1 MTKKEEKIKSEKK
14 EEENLNE
21 NKQNNQIESEINFEE
36 KVKLL
41 EKELI
46 ETKND
51 YFRARADYENFRKRK
66 EIELAETKDRV
77 IINFVE
83 DLLPSIENFE
93 MSLKMTDNKE
103 MFIKG
108 VEMIHKNLTETLK
121 AHKFESF
128 EPKIGEEFNPYHHE
142 AILIE
147 DKTQK
152 PNLVISVIKKGYKH
166 KDKIVKPAKVTIV
179 KEEEEKSEK

>member
-1 MTKKEEKIKSEKK
+1 MTKKDKETTSETISEKTETKVEEIIPNTPEEKI
-14 EEENLNE
+14 
-21 NKQNNQIESEINFEE
+21 
-36 KVKLL
+36 KLL

-51 YFRARADYENFRKRK
+51 YFRSRADFENFRKRK
-66 EIELAETKDRV
+66 EAELSETKDRV

-108 VEMIHKNLTETLK
+108 VEMIHKNLIETLK
-121 AHKFESF
+121 SHHFESF
-128 EPKIGEEFNPYHHE
+128 EPKKGEEFNPYSHD

-147 DKTQK
+147 DKSAK
-152 PNLVISVIKKGYKH
+152 PNQVVAVLKKGYKH
-166 KDKIVKPAKVTIV
+166 KGKIVKPAKVTMV
-179 KEEEEKSEK
+179 KEDHKDEK

>member
-1 MTKKEEKIKSEKK
+1 MTKKEEKNKSETLEKSETQNEVK
-14 EEENLNE
+14 TEEISVED
-21 NKQNNQIESEINFEE
+21 KI
-36 KVKLL
+36 KLL

-51 YFRARADYENFRKRK
+51 YYRARADYENFKKRK
-66 EIELAETKDRV
+66 DLELIETKDKV

-108 VEMIHKNLTETLK
+108 VEMIHKNLLDTLK
-121 AHKFESF
+121 THKIESF
-128 EPKIGEEFNPYHHE
+128 EPKVGEEYNPYSHE

-152 PNLVISVIKKGYKH
+152 PNLVLSVVKKGYKH
-166 KDKIVKPAKVTIV
+166 KDKIVKPAKVTIA
-179 KEEEEKSEK
+179 KEETENEN

>member
-1 MTKKEEKIKSEKK
+1 MTKKEEKIKSETNTEKDETK
-14 EEENLNE
+14 VEEITPN
-21 NKQNNQIESEINFEE
+21 SPEE
-36 KVKLL
+36 KIKLL

-66 EIELAETKDRV
+66 EIELAENKDRV

-121 AHKFESF
+121 SHKFESF
-128 EPKIGEEFNPYHHE
+128 EPKVGEEYNPYHHE

-166 KDKIVKPAKVTIV
+166 KDKIVKPARVTIV
-179 KEEEEKSEK
+179 KEEEEK

>member
-1 MTKKEEKIKSEKK
+1 MTKKEEKTKSEKT
-14 EEENLNE
+14 EDILTENETKTPELT
-21 NKQNNQIESEINFEE
+21 SEE
-36 KVKLL
+36 KIKLL

-66 EIELAETKDRV
+66 EVELAETKDRV

-121 AHKFESF
+121 SHKFESF

-152 PNLVISVIKKGYKH
+152 PNLVLSVIKKGYKH
-166 KDKIVKPAKVTIV
+166 KDKIVKPAKVTIA
-179 KEEEEKSEK
+179 KEEEEDKSK

>member
-1 MTKKEEKIKSEKK
+1 MTKKEETIKSETTAEKNETK
-14 EEENLNE
+14 VEEITPN
-21 NKQNNQIESEINFEE
+21 SPEE
-36 KVKLL
+36 KIKLL

-66 EIELAETKDRV
+66 EVELAENKDRV

-121 AHKFESF
+121 SHKFESF
-128 EPKIGEEFNPYHHE
+128 EPKVGEEYNPYHHE

-179 KEEEEKSEK
+179 KEEEK